1 MHALRALC
9 VFCLLAQALPAQS
22 ILGEIRGTITDPSSA
37 SVTAAKV
44 TVMNKETN
52 EKREVESDTFGNYS
66 VVNLEAGNY
75 EVQVEKNGFR
85 AAKVENISL
94 RARDVVRAD
103 LKLDVAGVT
112 TEVLV
117 TAARQVITTELA
129 TIVDTK
135 TTAEINNL
143 PVNFRGA
150 GGTNSVFAAISF
162 APGVQADTAGTGLS
176 IGGGMP
182 FQATAT
188 VDGISNINVR
198 SNGILTEMFPSAD
211 SLSEVKV
218 SAVSNSAE
226 YAQAGDV
233 TVTSR
238 SGSNELHGGLYW
250 YHQNGAM
257 DARDFFST
265 RIGAPFKV
273 SNDFGANLGGPVWKN
288 KTFFFGGFE
297 TLRYRT
303 QSIINSFV
311 APLEWRTG
319 NLSSV
324 SGVIRDPLANNAPFP
339 NNVIPTARISSVAT
353 ALTQALF
360 PAPTVVGNS
369 IATTNYR
376 VTPGSAN
383 DNDQWDL
390 RVDHVFSAQHSVF
403 FRYSDKTITRTLPK
417 TLYGTLGDDRNEIKP
432 RNLVFA
438 YNYVIGPNLVNE
450 FRFGY
455 ANQPAVRSFGPNGAN
470 FDGFG
475 LAQQAGIQGIRP
487 DAPKGASV
495 PDIGISG
502 LTFAGTGREALTLS
516 NTWQFADNLTWIKGR
531 HSLKFGTDIRRL
543 RTTDIT
549 SFFSG
554 DDLGEYRFNGNFSGN
569 PFADYLLGLPNQTR
583 VANTGRDV
591 DGVTYHTGFFVQD
604 DFRITPRLTLNF
616 GARYEVHP
624 MFFDN
629 ALTTS
634 NFDRAFP
641 GPGARVII
649 ANEEARKYTA
659 PSFVASI
666 GNTPIVTAKDAGLPD
681 TLRYT
686 DWNNIAPRFG
696 FAWRPFGNRTVIR
709 GGYGIYTATIL
720 GSVFYTITGIHVS
733 DVRTFTNTITN
744 GTPSITLQRPFGG
757 SAVAPVV
764 GNSDFRRGTQFDG
777 ADPYSQQWNFTVERD
792 LGWNTGFR
800 VTYTGNRTV
809 KMFSSPD
816 LNQVRPNTIGY
827 QAARPGRSYPNWNI
841 VYVRDP
847 NVNSWYNAMTAEVYK
862 RFSNRLMFQTSW
874 TWAKHQSN
882 ATGSNGSGFAA
893 ENGTVPTDRYNLAL
907 DYGNVATTRRHRWL
921 TTFAYELPGPRTGIQ
936 RRVLADWQLSGI
948 VLLQTGPFL
957 TPVID
962 ARTDPSGTNTTS
974 RASDRPDFTG
984 TSYGNFESDQRSV
997 DAWFD
1002 RNAFSIPASNIGRF
1016 GLAGPGQLV
1025 GPGTANFSAKLQK
1038 KIVITE
1044 RAYFQLEGSFS
1055 NLFNHANFGVPALV
1069 VSNTNFG
1076 RVTSTQGAENG
1087 GSRNIQVGLRFR
1099 F

>member
-1 MHALRALC
+1 MLVLSASFLG
-9 VFCLLAQALPAQS
+9 AQS
-22 ILGEIRGTITDPSSA
+22 IFGEIRGTITDPSSA
-37 SVTAAKV
+37 VVNGVKV
-44 TVMNKETN
+44 TVVNKGTSER
-52 EKREVESDTFGNYS
+52 REVESDGSGNYS
-66 VVNLEAGNY
+66 VVNLEAGTY
-75 EVQVEKNGFR
+75 EVQFEMSGFR
-85 AAKVENISL
+85 PAKTDKVAL
-94 RARDVVRAD
+94 RARDVVRVD
-103 LKLDVAGVT
+103 STLEVANVSSEVVVT
-112 TEVLV
+112 T
-117 TAARQVITTELA
+117 ARQVITTELA

-135 TTAEINNL
+135 STTEINNL
-143 PVNFRGA
+143 AVNFRGA

-162 APGVQADTAGTGLS
+162 APGVQTDSSGTGLS

-218 SAVSNSAE
+218 SAISNNAE

-238 SGSNELHGGLYW
+238 AGANAFHGGVYW
-250 YHQNGAM
+250 YHQNGAF

-265 RIGAPFKV
+265 RTGAPFKV
-273 SNDFGANLGGPVWKN
+273 SNDYGATLGGPIFKN

-297 TLRYRT
+297 SLRYRT
-303 QSIINSFV
+303 QSIINSTV
-311 APLEWRTG
+311 PPLEWRSG
-319 NLSSV
+319 NLQSV
-324 SGVIRDPLANNAPFP
+324 SGTIRDPLANNAPFA
-339 NNVIPTARISSVAT
+339 NNVIPSSRISPVAT
-353 ALTQALF
+353 ALIQALY
-360 PAPTVVGNS
+360 PAPTVGGNS

-376 VTPGSAN
+376 ATPGSAN

-390 RVDHVFSAQHSVF
+390 RIDHVFNDKHSVF
-403 FRYSDKTITRTLPK
+403 FRFSDKSITRTNPK
-417 TLYGTLGDDRNEIKP
+417 SLYGTLGDDRNEIKP

-438 YNYVIGPNLVNE
+438 HNYVISPSLVNE

-455 ANQPAVRSFGPNGAN
+455 SNNSTVRSFGLNGQI

-475 LAQQAGIQGIRP
+475 LAQQAGIQGIRSN
-487 DAPKGASV
+487 APKGASV

-502 LTFAGTGREALTLS
+502 LTGTGSGREGLTLS
-516 NTWQFADNLTWIKGR
+516 NNWQFADNLTWIKGR
-531 HSLKFGTDIRRL
+531 HTLKFGADIRKL

-569 PFADYLLGLPNQTR
+569 AFADFLLGLPNQTR
-583 VANTGRDV
+583 VANTGSDV
-591 DGVTYHTGFFVQD
+591 DGVTYHTGFFAQD
-604 DFRITPRLTLNF
+604 DYRVSPRLTLNF
-616 GARYEVHP
+616 GVRYEVHP
-624 MFFDN
+624 MFFDS
-629 ALTTS
+629 ARTTS

-649 ANEEARKYTA
+649 ADEEARKFTA

-666 GNTPIVTAKDAGLPD
+666 GNTPIVTAKEAGLPD

-686 DWNNIAPRFG
+686 DYNNFAPRFG

-709 GGYGIYTATIL
+709 GGYGIYTATVL

-733 DVRTFTNTITN
+733 DVRTFSNTITN
-744 GTPSITLQRPFGG
+744 GVPAVTLQRPFGG

-777 ADPYSQQWNFTVERD
+777 ADPYSQQWNLTVERD

-800 VTYTGNRTV
+800 ATYTGNRTV

-816 LNQVRPNTIGY
+816 LNQVPANTIGY
-827 QAARPGRSYPNWNI
+827 QAARPSRPYPNWQI
-841 VYVRDP
+841 IYVRDP
-847 NVNSWYNAMTAEVYK
+847 NTNSWYNALTTEVYK
-862 RFSNRLMFQTSW
+862 RFSNRLMFQSSW

-882 ATGSNGSGFAA
+882 ATGSNGSGFAS
-893 ENGTVPTDRYNLAL
+893 ENGAVPTDRYNLAL

-921 TTFAYELPGPRTGIQ
+921 TTFAYELPGPTQGFARHVISE
-936 RRVLADWQLSGI
+936 WQLSGI
-948 VLLQTGPFL
+948 VLFQTGPFL
-957 TPVID
+957 TPTID
-962 ARTDPSGTNTTS
+962 ARTDPSGTNTTQRS
-974 RASDRPDFTG
+974 VDRPDYTG
-984 TSYGNFESDQRSV
+984 TTYGNLDKEKRTV

-1002 RNAFSIPASNIGRF
+1002 RSAFSIPASNIGRF
-1016 GLAGPGQLV
+1016 GLVGPGQLI
-1025 GPGTANFSAKLQK
+1025 GPSTANFSAKLQK
-1038 KIVITE
+1038 KFMITE
-1044 RAYFQLEGSFS
+1044 RVYMQLEGSFS
-1055 NLFNHANFGVPALV
+1055 NVLNHANFAAPILV
-1069 VSNTNFG
+1069 VSNANFG

-1087 GSRNIQVGLRFR
+1087 GSRNIQVGLRLQF
-1099 F
+1099 